1 MNTGAKAAAG
11 TKRDTSRDGLRNRI
25 ESYVLSHWR
34 PFWELINRSERL
46 GSVVNKLIINN
57 AVKKTRNRPHPLST
71 LAPYTSWSSL
81 TDLTWFSRH
90 LPPKRQDGLPDIE
103 CVKKLFRFDADR
115 SPVSTKSTLLFPSF
129 AQWFTDG
136 FLLTL
141 EGDRKRT
148 KTNHAIDLSPL
159 YGLSSRETDCIRTRS
174 QHPGKKG
181 RLKSEI
187 IGGEEYAPTMFDEAG
202 NKKPEFDPLPVP
214 LALPADHPL
223 AKKRTI
229 FAFAGERANST
240 PMTAMLSTLFLREHN
255 RLCAMLEA
263 NNPDWDDER
272 VFQTARNINIAL
284 LIKIVVEE
292 YINHISPYHFKL
304 RADPS
309 VCWRADWCR
318 ANWIA
323 IEFNLLYRWHSL
335 VPDKIRWDGAVLETT
350 EMVFDHRHLTRV
362 GLRRAFASASSQPSW
377 HLGLFNTAKFLMGV
391 EEHSLEQGRDNGLA
405 SYNDYR
411 EAMGYP
417 RVTRFEQI
425 NGDAKVVEELR
436 EVYGDVD
443 KVEFYVGLFAEER
456 PPLSA
461 VPPLI
466 GRMVA
471 IDAFSQALTNPLLS
485 EHIFNEVTFTPEGF
499 RTIKETSRL
508 EDLLKR
514 NTLPSEVPVFA
525 SMWQQQRD

>member
-1 MNTGAKAAAG
+1 MNAGAKAAVG

-103 CVKKLFRFDADR
+103 RVKNMFRFDADR

-159 YGLSSRETDCIRTRS
+159 YGLSGRETDCIRTRS

-181 RLKSEI
+181 RLKSEV

-202 NKKPEFDPLPVP
+202 NKKAEFDPLPMP
-214 LALPADHPL
+214 LALPAGHSL

-229 FAFAGERANST
+229 FAFAGERLRTYDRHHACST
-240 PMTAMLSTLFLREHN
+240 CARCCTPCATASGRRTR
-255 RLCAMLEA
+255 AIS
-263 NNPDWDDER
+263 
-272 VFQTARNINIAL
+272 ARNQLAL
-284 LIKIVVEE
+284 LIRGVFYQGWDPTGKPTKERHEAEFAAHVSRE
-292 YINHISPYHFKL
+292 L
-304 RADPS
+304 ARA
-309 VCWRADWCR
+309 A
-318 ANWIA
+318 
-323 IEFNLLYRWHSL
+323 
-335 VPDKIRWDGAVLETT
+335 
-350 EMVFDHRHLTRV
+350 
-362 GLRRAFASASSQPSW
+362 RRRSRTASAPCSGYSP
-377 HLGLFNTAKFLMGV
+377 TCFL
-391 EEHSLEQGRDNGLA
+391 
-405 SYNDYR
+405 
-411 EAMGYP
+411 
-417 RVTRFEQI
+417 
-425 NGDAKVVEELR
+425 
-436 EVYGDVD
+436 
-443 KVEFYVGLFAEER
+443 
-456 PPLSA
+456 
-461 VPPLI
+461 
-466 GRMVA
+466 
-471 IDAFSQALTNPLLS
+471 
-485 EHIFNEVTFTPEGF
+485 
-499 RTIKETSRL
+499 
-508 EDLLKR
+508 
-514 NTLPSEVPVFA
+514 
-525 SMWQQQRD
+525 